1 MSALG
6 NQAALNQLANNLR
19 LVAWLRLKEDR
30 SLLMLVLL
38 VVPGDTL
45 LSQVL
50 CNIEEMQT
58 IPTMDTIKSLV
69 ILN

>member
-19 LVAWLRLKEDR
+19 LVAWLRPKEDR

-38 VVPGDTL
+38 VVPGDIL